1 MLYYSGQKGRVG
13 MKQKKQTHAL
23 TSRQQKWLVIA
34 VIVIAAAAIAL
45 ISVFVGIPLV
55 EFASEPEKFRA
66 WIDETG
72 IWGRLAFIG
81 MTILQIVI
89 ALLPGEPFE
98 LAAGYAFGA
107 VEGML
112 LCILASTLGSML
124 VFWLVR
130 TYGVRLVEV
139 FYSEEKL
146 RSVKFLKTSSKRDFL
161 FLVIFMIP
169 GTPKDLLCYFAGLT
183 DMPAS
188 LWLMI
193 CSLGRLPSIVTS
205 TVGGSALGSQNYT
218 AAIIV
223 FAVTLLVSGLGLLA
237 YDRICKRHTQKESE
251 KDPAPQ
257 TREDGREE
265 K

>member
-1 MLYYSGQKGRVG
+1 
-13 MKQKKQTHAL
+13 MKQKRQKHVL
-23 TSRQQKWLVIA
+23 TRREQKGLGITAIVIA
-34 VIVIAAAAIAL
+34 VAAIVL
-45 ISVFVGIPLV
+45 ISVFAGIPLV
-55 EFASEPEKFRA
+55 KFASEPEKFRA

-81 MTILQIVI
+81 MTILQIII

-107 VEGML
+107 VEGTI
-112 LCILASTLGSML
+112 LCILASTLGSVL

-130 TYGVRLVEV
+130 KYGVRLVEI
-139 FYSEEKL
+139 FFSEEKL
-146 RSVKFLKTSSKRDFL
+146 RSIKFLKTSSKRDFL

-183 DMPAS
+183 DMPFS

-205 TVGGSALGSQNYT
+205 TIGGSALGSQNYT
-218 AAIIV
+218 AAILV
-223 FAVTLLVSGLGLLA
+223 FAGTLLVSGLGLLA
-237 YDRICKRHTQKESE
+237 YDRICKRHAQKESE
-251 KDPAPQ
+251 KDPAPDA
-257 TREDGREE
+257 REDGREE

>member
-1 MLYYSGQKGRVG
+1 
-13 MKQKKQTHAL
+13 MKQKRQKHEL
-23 TSRQQKWLVIA
+23 TRRQQKGLGIAAIVIA
-34 VIVIAAAAIAL
+34 VIAIVL
-45 ISVFVGIPLV
+45 ISIFAGIPLV
-55 EFASEPEKFRA
+55 KFASEPEKFRA

-98 LAAGYAFGA
+98 LAAGYVFGA
-107 VEGML
+107 VEGTI

-130 TYGVRLVEV
+130 KYGVRLVEI
-139 FYSEEKL
+139 FFSEEKL

-161 FLVIFMIP
+161 FLVIFMLP

-183 DMPAS
+183 DMPFS

-193 CSLGRLPSIVTS
+193 CS
-205 TVGGSALGSQNYT
+205 GGYSN
-218 AAIIV
+218 
-223 FAVTLLVSGLGLLA
+223 F
-237 YDRICKRHTQKESE
+237 
-251 KDPAPQ
+251 
-257 TREDGREE
+257 
-265 K
+265 